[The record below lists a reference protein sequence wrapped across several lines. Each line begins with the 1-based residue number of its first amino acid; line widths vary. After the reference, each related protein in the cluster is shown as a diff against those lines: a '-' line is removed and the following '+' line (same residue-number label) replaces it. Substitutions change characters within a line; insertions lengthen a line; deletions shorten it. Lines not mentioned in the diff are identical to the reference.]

1 MENKPKIKTVQL
13 LRGVEV
19 QLSEVIQVFY
29 QLGLGDITSRD
40 ELENRINLASGGKLR
55 TYLTLLK
62 KYNLLANRGYKLTD
76 LGKILYEY
84 DMDIN
89 SEAGLWLLHYLI
101 TSDDENL
108 VYNELFGTHFRN
120 HDFLELEKVKDIFE
134 KYNFPEATMKSH
146 IRKEVRAELKLY
158 TRERFSRLFIL
169 EEEELPKQNI
179 KYYINRNMLRDEN
192 VFLMLLYYYRFKFHK
207 NESSIQIK
215 TVCNG
220 KNSPG
225 VFCCLDEYLVRELL
239 EKLHK
244 ENKISIESRA
254 DLDQIRF
261 LDDRKYLDIL
271 KEVLS

>member
-1 MENKPKIKTVQL
+1 MSEKTVQL

-40 ELENRINLASGGKLR
+40 ELKNRINLASGGKLR

-62 KYNLLANRGYKLTD
+62 KYNLLANRSYKLTD

-108 VYNELFGTHFRN
+108 VYNELFGTYFRN

-146 IRKEVRAELKLY
+146 IRKEL
-158 TRERFSRLFIL
+158 
-169 EEEELPKQNI
+169 
-179 KYYINRNMLRDEN
+179 
-192 VFLMLLYYYRFKFHK
+192 
-207 NESSIQIK
+207 
-215 TVCNG
+215 
-220 KNSPG
+220 
-225 VFCCLDEYLVRELL
+225 
-239 EKLHK
+239 
-244 ENKISIESRA
+244 
-254 DLDQIRF
+254 
-261 LDDRKYLDIL
+261 
-271 KEVLS
+271 